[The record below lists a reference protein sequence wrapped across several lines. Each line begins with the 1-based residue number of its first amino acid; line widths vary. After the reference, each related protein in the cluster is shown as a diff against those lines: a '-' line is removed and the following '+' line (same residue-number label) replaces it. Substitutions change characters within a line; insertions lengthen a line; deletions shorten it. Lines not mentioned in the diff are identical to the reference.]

1 MFTILSSIPSP
12 SENALD
18 IGPFELRFYGLMI
31 AIGVLAAVGIA
42 RRRWQERGGDPD
54 DITGIALWAVPGG
67 LVGSRLYHVITD
79 WQRFW
84 PDNLEEIPAVWE
96 GGVGIPGGI
105 IGGVLTGMWV
115 AHRRGLPAVRLL
127 DIVAPG
133 MLIAQ
138 AIGRVGN
145 WFNQELFGDPTD
157 LPWALEIDPGQ
168 RIEGFTEFTTF
179 HPTFAYEAL
188 WNLGLAALLVFV
200 VERHWKRMPPGQLF
214 GLYIAGYA
222 LGRFWV
228 ESLRIDPA
236 TNLLGARVNL
246 WVMGGLFLV
255 TVAVLIYRARHW
267 TPEPEPA
274 AGEPAEAEPA
284 EGAEPEPAAASS
296 DGDAE
301 EPGDGAEEP
310 EKEPVAASTGGG
322 SETDEAEEEPAEE
335 PTPAPAAAPASATPP
350 PAPAG

>member
-1 MFTILSSIPSP
+1 MSSIPSP

-31 AIGVLAAVGIA
+31 AIGVLAAVAIS
-42 RRRWQERGGDPD
+42 RRRWQDQGGNPD

-67 LVGSRLYHVITD
+67 LIGARIYHVITD

-84 PDNLEEIPAVWE
+84 PDNLDEIPAVWE

-105 IGGVLTGMWV
+105 AGGVLVGIWV
-115 AHRRGLPAVRLL
+115 AHRRGLPVVRLL
-127 DIVAPG
+127 DIVAPA
-133 MLIAQ
+133 MLVAQ

-145 WFNQELFGDPTD
+145 WFNQELYGEPTT

-188 WNLGLAALLVFV
+188 WNLALAGLLVFV
-200 VERHWKRMPPGQLF
+200 VERYWRLRPGQLF
-214 GLYIAGYA
+214 GMYIAGYA

-246 WVMGGLFLV
+246 WVMGGLFLAAV
-255 TVAVLIYRARHW
+255 TVLVLRARR
-267 TPEPEPA
+267 PLP
-274 AGEPAEAEPA
+274 EAEPA
-284 EGAEPEPAAASS
+284 ATGPAEPVPVAAATGSGEGS
-296 DGDAE
+296 ATESAGE
-301 EPGDGAEEP
+301 Q
-310 EKEPVAASTGGG
+310 EPVATTS
-322 SETDEAEEEPAEE
+322 SEERAESDEADERQADE
-335 PTPAPAAAPASATPP
+335 PTPAPTAAPASATPP
-350 PAPAG
+350 PTPAS